1 MKRVHKYGLEVVP
14 TFEQA
19 AGLKQAVQKP
29 PALYKSWEEWN
40 GFPLSNMRAQG
51 EEIETQ
57 EELVLR
63 KAQMEQVLTR
73 IAHEHQMPREA
84 VRGTLRTMAGSMGS
98 GVVNAFLR
106 RFRVADQPAQEQG
119 RLPRPPPPGG
129 ASMDAARPF
138 DADWE
143 PPPSSPA
150 TARWRR
156 PSGRRGGEP
165 ALRTCSSPR
174 PRPCPSGSSMRR
186 RRSGRPSW
194 SGPCRCRPSRWAS
207 RWSSGAAARGCSS
220 RSPMTWRR

>member
-19 AGLKQAVQKP
+19 VGLKPAVQKP

-40 GFPLSNMRAQG
+40 GFPLSNLRAQG

-98 GVVNAFLR
+98 GGGQRLLAPL
-106 RFRVADQPAQEQG
+106 QGGGPAG
-119 RLPRPPPPGG
+119 PG
-129 ASMDAARPF
+129 ARP
-138 DADWE
+138 A
-143 PPPSSPA
+143 A
-150 TARWRR
+150 TA
-156 PSGRRGGEP
+156 P
-165 ALRTCSSPR
+165 
-174 PRPCPSGSSMRR
+174 
-186 RRSGRPSW
+186 
-194 SGPCRCRPSRWAS
+194 
-207 RWSSGAAARGCSS
+207 AARGRLNG
-220 RSPMTWRR
+220 RSQAL